1 MLHGLLAKELSSY
14 FNLAIRDHYKDKNNW
29 DIKVGYKQNSL
40 RIWQKIAEISG
51 GYKYKYSKIGTLGA
65 IAIGIFLGLLFYM
78 IYADQMM
85 GFLMVPILMI
95 GCYLVFMAAVMQ

>member
-1 MLHGLLAKELSSY
+1 
-14 FNLAIRDHYKDKNNW
+14 
-29 DIKVGYKQNSL
+29 L

-78 IYADQMM
+78 IYADQMI
-85 GFLMVPILMI
+85 GFLMIPVVFI
-95 GCYLVFMAAVMQ
+95 GFYLVFMAAIM